1 VRCARVIV
9 ALGEWRIVSSAF
21 TPVLDSLTRQ
31 RGVRASL
38 VVSATDGIA
47 IDSNLQ
53 IGQDGSRVA
62 ALAASLYRK
71 ARRSALAAGLGSTGF
86 MQLEAETGRLC
97 LIGGDEL
104 VLAVV
109 AEPEANVGLIRVQML
124 RAAEALA

>member
-1 VRCARVIV
+1 MTTR
-9 ALGEWRIVSSAF
+9 F
-21 TPVLDSLTRQ
+21 TAVLDALIRQ

-62 ALAASLYRK
+62 ALSASLYRK
-71 ARRSALAAGLGSTGF
+71 ARRSATAAGFGATGF
-86 MQLEAETGRLC
+86 MQLEAESGRLC

-104 VLAVV
+104 VLVVV
-109 AEPEANVGLIRVQML
+109 AERDANVGMIRVEML
-124 RAAEALA
+124 RSAEALA

>member
-1 VRCARVIV
+1 MTGIPPTRFSPI
-9 ALGEWRIVSSAF
+9 LD
-21 TPVLDSLTRQ
+21 VLMRA

-53 IGQDGSRVA
+53 FGEEGSGVA

-71 ARRSALAAGLGSTGF
+71 ARLSAAAAGLGGVGF
-86 MQLEAETGRLC
+86 LQLQAETGRLC
-97 LIGGDEL
+97 LLGGEEM

-109 AEPEANVGLIRVQML
+109 ADPDANVGLIRVEML
-124 RAAEALA
+124 KAAAALA

>member
-1 VRCARVIV
+1 
-9 ALGEWRIVSSAF
+9 VSTPF
-21 TPVLDSLTRQ
+21 TKVLDALTRQ

-53 IGQDGSRVA
+53 IRQDGTRVA

-71 ARRSALAAGLGSTGF
+71 ARKSATAAGLGGTGF
-86 MQLEAETGRLC
+86 MQLEAESGRLC

-104 VLAVV
+104 VLVVV
-109 AEPEANVGLIRVQML
+109 ADRDANVGLIRVEML
-124 RAAEALA
+124 RSAEALA